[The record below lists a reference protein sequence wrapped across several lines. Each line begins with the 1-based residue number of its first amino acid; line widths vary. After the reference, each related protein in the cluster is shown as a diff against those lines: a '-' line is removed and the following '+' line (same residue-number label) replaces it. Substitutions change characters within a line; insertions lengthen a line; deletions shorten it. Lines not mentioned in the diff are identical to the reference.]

1 MLLHQDGCTHA
12 WVPGV
17 QGDLMATMDNATHEH
32 YSMFFVE
39 EEGTASSFRGVLEVI
54 EARGRSERLFRTHQ
68 DRLTKALALAGITG
82 MAEANRYLK
91 DSYPPAF
98 TREFMPPALE
108 DAPAFSPMWGEL
120 GG

>member
-1 MLLHQDGCTHA
+1 
-12 WVPGV
+12 
-17 QGDLMATMDNATHEH
+17 
-32 YSMFFVE
+32 MFLVE
-39 EEGTASSFRGVLEVI
+39 EEGTASSFRGVREVI

-108 DAPAFSPMWGEL
+108 DAPAFSPMWGRTWWIVCANSMSAWSARTTAWPSRV
-120 GG
+120 